1 MVLYICE
8 CFGCNPNVNY
18 SHSISFTRSFT
29 VCVCMYLCWLE
40 MLYMLACLP
49 VCSVFGTMNWMQN
62 FFFSAVV
69 VFHVPMITLTES
81 AERAWKVHVCVFSH
95 ARASSIYFPF
105 WLGPSLCTSD
115 LHTHTHTLLEITRW
129 WTQRAKEHEQN
140 KRSIA
145 FISIRGINENWAN
158 WCTKCY
164 PCVHGVFRHHT
175 QHTVSRRG

>member
-1 MVLYICE
+1 MALYICE

-62 FFFSAVV
+62 FFFSCRCCFSCA
-69 VFHVPMITLTES
+69 HDN
-81 AERAWKVHVCVFSH
+81 AYGERRAGMKGACVCVFTCT
-95 ARASSIYFPF
+95 SIYFPF
-105 WLGPSLCTSD
+105 RMGPSLCTSD
-115 LHTHTHTLLEITRW
+115 LHTHTHILFEITRW

-164 PCVHGVFRHHT
+164 PCVHGVFRLIL
-175 QHTVSRRG
+175 SIL